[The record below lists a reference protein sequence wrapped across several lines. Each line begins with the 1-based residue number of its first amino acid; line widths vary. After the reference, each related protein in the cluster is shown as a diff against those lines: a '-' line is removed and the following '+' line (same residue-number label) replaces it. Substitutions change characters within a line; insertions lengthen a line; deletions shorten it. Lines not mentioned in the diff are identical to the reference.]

1 MTIKEKY
8 TGYTMKAKKVLTIF
22 GLILLQYIID
32 VLYVY
37 VYPTVNPIRAL
48 MIGASA
54 LLILGIIH
62 ITKNKLVNPLTGALS
77 IYSSALFGALLVQA
91 ELLVSKSFL
100 SGIVHALILIVSF
113 ILVDYAYNKYK
124 NKN

>member
-113 ILVDYAYNKYK
+113 ILLDYAYNKYK

>member
-91 ELLVSKSFL
+91 ELLVSKSLL

-113 ILVDYAYNKYK
+113 ILLDYAYNKYK